1 MTDGYMKD
9 CCKVVEHAVNRLEQ
23 LERALDGLDL
33 FLDVW
38 DGNGPKDLKTITTTG
53 QLDTL
58 YDVEGAAQTYLDGF
72 RAALGLEAPTET
84 PKELKNPAKPDA
96 AVSAA
101 NAAQPAVS
109 SADGAMP
116 ERMNFWYGSETTDHE

>member
-23 LERALDGLDL
+23 LEKALDGLDL
-33 FLDVW
+33 FMDIWESSFDTVAPDGLDKTLW
-38 DGNGPKDLKTITTTG
+38 DVQNSAHI
-53 QLDTL
+53 
-58 YDVEGAAQTYLDGF
+58 YLDGF
-72 RAALGLEAPTET
+72 RAALAEPVETPEESETET
-84 PKELKNPAKPDA
+84 KPDA

-101 NAAQPAVS
+101 DAAQPAIS
-109 SADGAMP
+109 SADGTMP

>member
-72 RAALGLEAPTET
+72 RAALAAPAEIPAESETKTE
-84 PKELKNPAKPDA
+84 PDA
-96 AVSAA
+96 AVSSAD
-101 NAAQPAVS
+101 AAQPAAHSATLGQMMALGDVS
-109 SADGAMP
+109 EVVG
-116 ERMNFWYGSETTDHE
+116 RG

>member
-23 LERALDGLDL
+23 LEKALDGLDL
-33 FLDVW
+33 FMDIWESSFDTVAPDGLDKTLW
-38 DGNGPKDLKTITTTG
+38 DVQASAHI
-53 QLDTL
+53 
-58 YDVEGAAQTYLDGF
+58 YLDGF
-72 RAALGLEAPTET
+72 RAALAEPAEILEESETET
-84 PKELKNPAKPDA
+84 KPDA

-101 NAAQPAVS
+101 DAAQPVAG

-116 ERMNFWYGSETTDHE
+116 ERMNFWHGSETADHE

>member
-9 CCKVVEHAVNRLEQ
+9 CCKVVERAVNRLEQ

-33 FLDVW
+33 FMDIWESGFDTVAPDGLDKTLW
-38 DGNGPKDLKTITTTG
+38 DVQASAHI
-53 QLDTL
+53 
-58 YDVEGAAQTYLDGF
+58 YLDGF
-72 RAALGLEAPTET
+72 RAALAEPVEIPAESETET
-84 PKELKNPAKPDA
+84 EPDA

-116 ERMNFWYGSETTDHE
+116 ERMNFWYESETTDRE

>member
-23 LERALDGLDL
+23 LEKALDGLDL

-58 YDVEGAAQTYLDGF
+58 YDVEAAAQTYLDGF
-72 RAALGLEAPTET
+72 RAALDQPTEV
-84 PKELKNPAKPDA
+84 PAESEVKTEPDA
-96 AVSAA
+96 AVSSANTAWTAA
-101 NAAQPAVS
+101 CSAVL
-109 SADGAMP
+109 DK
-116 ERMNFWYGSETTDHE
+116 